1 MPVSRLEAEIADA
14 IDAAVAGVRDRCL
27 RSAGDSEDQQGPI
40 SMETRSARRS
50 YHYDAGII
58 VAIAA
63 GLQSEFQ

>member
-40 SMETRSARRS
+40 SMETRSA
-50 YHYDAGII
+50 ATTI
-58 VAIAA
+58 VS
-63 GLQSEFQ
+63 L